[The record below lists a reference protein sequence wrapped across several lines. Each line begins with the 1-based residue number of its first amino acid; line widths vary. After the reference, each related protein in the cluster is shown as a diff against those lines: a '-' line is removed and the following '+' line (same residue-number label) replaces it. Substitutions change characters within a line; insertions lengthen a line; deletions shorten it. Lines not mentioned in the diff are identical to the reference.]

1 MSAYEA
7 NSCTFILLAC
17 LDTKLTKKNAL
28 IIRNPDKD
36 LTPIG
41 LQTNGP
47 LFALLSYNL

>member
-28 IIRNPDKD
+28 IIRNPDKHFNPYWPSNKWA
-36 LTPIG
+36 TVSTAII
-41 LQTNGP
+41 
-47 LFALLSYNL
+47 